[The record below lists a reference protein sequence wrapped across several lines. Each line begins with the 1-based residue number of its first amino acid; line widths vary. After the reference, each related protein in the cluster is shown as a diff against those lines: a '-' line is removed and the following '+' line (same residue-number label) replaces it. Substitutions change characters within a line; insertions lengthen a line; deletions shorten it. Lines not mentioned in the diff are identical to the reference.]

1 MILSLENSLNAKE
14 ELREQVLEIPDEDE
28 D

>member
-1 MILSLENSLNAKE
+1 LSLENSLNAKE